1 MKTKETTKMLNN
13 PRVTFVVTSFN
24 YENYIEKTLESIK
37 NQTYDNFEIIVL
49 TTAQATIQLR

>member
-37 NQTYDNFEIIVL
+37 NQTYDNFEIIVVDDC
-49 TTAQATIQLR
+49 